1 MSWADISEEIVR
13 LISHIESFREVMA
26 SEKESGVQLDF
37 ICQEMHRELS
47 TIASK
52 SKKLAI
58 TNLSVEGRTLVN
70 KIREQVQNIE

>member
-1 MSWADISEEIVR
+1 
-13 LISHIESFREVMA
+13 MA